1 MPNVRQFETILSKNK
16 TMGDKFMKATKTT
29 KQITFSAVL
38 AALYTALT
46 FLQGVLL
53 PSSVTMDVQFRMS
66 EALCVLAIYSAAA
79 IPGLTLGCLLANLV
93 TSATVMPLDL
103 IFGTLATL
111 AACSAMWALRKVRVF
126 RLPIPSLLMPALM
139 NGLIVGGELAVCFDL
154 PFGITA
160 LCVAAGE
167 AGVLLTLG
175 TALCVLIDRRGKQFF
190 RA

>member
-1 MPNVRQFETILSKNK
+1 MPNARQFETILSKNK

-29 KQITFSAVL
+29 KQITFAAVL

-111 AACSAMWALRKVRVF
+111 AACSAMWARSGCR
-126 RLPIPSLLMPALM
+126 S
-139 NGLIVGGELAVCFDL
+139 
-154 PFGITA
+154 
-160 LCVAAGE
+160 
-167 AGVLLTLG
+167 
-175 TALCVLIDRRGKQFF
+175 RRCSCP
-190 RA
+190 R